1 MALFIFNLFISKH
14 PITETLKTHLLI
26 CKSSFFSINYHCF
39 KYYINKEL
47 RMRNITILILTFSI
61 CIISFNIF
69 SQTNPE
75 HGNPFITNF
84 SVKEYKGHP
93 QIWDIIQDNR
103 EFLYFANGDGISIFD
118 GNDWELILLPNKIS
132 TRALAK
138 DQNGIIYAAGT
149 NEIGY
154 LQPNKYGKLEYLSLI
169 DSLGIRDIGI
179 VMDIITIKNNIYFR
193 SSDYLILLN
202 ENGFTYWKSKS
213 TYNIAFKFNEEL
225 FILDTKNGL
234 FKLENDSLIPAPFG
248 KDFINK
254 AFYFAEQ
261 FKNEII
267 LADRVKGLYTY
278 NPALDKA
285 EELKHVVC
293 EANKFLT
300 KNFVN
305 TGVVTRDD
313 KIILGT
319 NRSGCFIINR
329 QGDVLYNFTKN
340 NGIQHNNVRT
350 VYIDNK
356 DNLWLG
362 LNKGISRCDISLPI
376 TSWNEL
382 TGLDG
387 IVESIIRY
395 EETIYIAT
403 LQGIYYIE
411 NNKVHRIRG
420 DIVQAWSLLIF
431 TDISNSTKKLLVGT
445 TEGIYEIRNKT
456 LAKKWTNQHSFKLY
470 QSPSKP
476 NIVYFGLRN
485 NLGILEYKKGNFDF
499 RGTIPNSGISVRTII
514 EDENEEIWI
523 GTYRYGVVRIIPSD
537 DILNPKE
544 IIHYNLKSGLPSL
557 KDIMVFDFNNTV
569 VFGTEFGLYNFDKNS
584 NKFISNN
591 TFGNIFKGEQKD
603 IYLLAEDENKNV
615 WLSQIISKPGSI
627 GIATK
632 TQDGNYSWN
641 STPLNRI
648 PEIGIRTILV
658 EPNGIVWIGGTEGI
672 FRFDSSIK
680 KEYNEKFH
688 PFIRNVSI
696 KTDSTIFF
704 GNYYI
709 EKEGK
714 RYFSSIQNETFK
726 YKIDYRYNSI
736 IFKYAS
742 PEFCNGLNFNFQYLL
757 EGYDKNWSGWN
768 NITTKEYTNLDKG
781 NYTFKVKA
789 KNLHDKESTIAQYQ
803 FQISAPWYRTIIA
816 YIIYGITAFLFIWLV
831 VKLYTR
837 KLEKEKERLEEI
849 VKERTKDLHE
859 INTQLEEKQTDL
871 QVKQDEIKTQ
881 RDAIENQ
888 NKELE
893 KLSIVASETDNAI
906 TVSDA
911 DGNFEWVN
919 DGLCRLFG
927 FTLEERKKEIGK
939 NILDVSTNPNMK
951 EIFNNVKKN
960 KKSVTYASTVKSNE
974 GKILNLQTTLTP
986 ILDDN
991 GEIQKLIFID
1001 ADISELKK
1009 AEKEILQKNEEIISQ
1024 KEELEKHRN
1033 HLEKLV
1039 KERTHDLE
1047 IAKEKA
1053 EESDRL
1059 KSAFLANMSH
1069 EIRTPMNAIIGF
1081 SSLLTDRD
1089 IVEESKDELVSHIIH
1104 NSDTLLHLID
1114 DIIDI
1119 AKIEAEQ
1126 LKINKQN
1133 CNINLILNE
1142 LLDNFNKRKQ
1152 TIKKQ
1157 DIKIS
1162 INKEVENERLMIYTD
1177 PFRLQQILS
1186 NLIDNA
1192 LKYTEKGFV
1201 EFGYLFEN
1209 SSNNENIKF
1218 FVQDTGIGLSKDQ
1231 QEIIFRRFSKVEDNK
1246 KKIYRGA
1253 GLGLAISKNLVYL
1266 LGGEIWVD
1274 SKINKGST
1282 FYFTI
1287 PYTKKTEKEEHIE
1300 VKKSKITN
1308 FIWSEKTILIA
1319 EDEESNYLYFKMLLS
1334 TTGAN
1339 ILHADT
1345 GIKAI
1350 EICHENKVDLIL
1362 MDIKMPEMDGL
1373 EATQI
1378 IKKENKKIPIVAI
1391 TAFAMEN
1398 DKKISLNAGCDAYV
1412 SKPFNESKL
1421 LSLLNTYLA

>member
-1 MALFIFNLFISKH
+1 
-14 PITETLKTHLLI
+14 
-26 CKSSFFSINYHCF
+26 
-39 KYYINKEL
+39 
-47 RMRNITILILTFSI
+47 MRNITILILTFSV
-61 CIISFNIF
+61 CIISLNIF
-69 SQTNPE
+69 SQTNLE
-75 HGNPFITNF
+75 QGNPFITNF
-84 SVKEYKGHP
+84 SVNEYKGHP

-103 EFLYFANGDGISIFD
+103 EFLYFANGDGITIFD
-118 GNDWELILLPNKIS
+118 GNEWELILLPNKIS
-132 TRALAK
+132 SRALAK
-138 DQNGIIYAAGT
+138 DHNGIIYAAGT

-179 VMDIITIKNNIYFR
+179 VMDITTIKNDIYFR

-202 ENGFTYWKSKS
+202 ENGFKYWKSKS
-213 TYNIAFKFNEEL
+213 TYNIAFSFNEEL

-234 FKLENDSLIPAPFG
+234 FKLEKDSLILAPFG
-248 KDFINK
+248 KQFINK
-254 AFYFAEQ
+254 TFYFAEQ

-267 LADRVKGLYTY
+267 LADRMKGLYSY
-278 NPALDKA
+278 NPTSDNTNM
-285 EELKHVVC
+285 LKHIVC

-300 KNFVN
+300 ENFVN
-305 TGVVTRDD
+305 TGVVTKDE

-319 NRSGCFIINR
+319 NRSGCLIINR
-329 QGDVLYNFTKN
+329 QGDILYNFTKN
-340 NGIQHNNVRT
+340 KGIQHNNVRT

-356 DNLWLG
+356 ENLWLG

-382 TGLDG
+382 TGIDG

-411 NNKVHRIRG
+411 NNLVHKIPG
-420 DIVQAWSLLIF
+420 DIVQAWSFLIF
-431 TDISNSTKKLLVGT
+431 TDISNSTKILLVAT
-445 TEGIYEIRNKT
+445 TEGIYEVKDKALT
-456 LAKKWTNQHSFKLY
+456 KKWTNQISFKLY
-470 QSPSKP
+470 QSPSNP

-485 NLGILEYKKGNFDF
+485 NIGVLEYNKSKFDYKGV
-499 RGTIPNSGISVRTII
+499 IPNSGISVRTII

-569 VFGTEFGLYNFDKNS
+569 VFGTEFGLYHFDKNS
-584 NKFISNN
+584 NKFISDT
-591 TFGNIFKGEQKD
+591 TFGDIFKGKQKD
-603 IYLLAEDENKNV
+603 IYLLAEDNDENV
-615 WLSQIISKPGSI
+615 WISQLISKPGSI
-627 GIATK
+627 GIASK
-632 TQDGNYSWN
+632 TTNGSYLWN
-641 STPLNRI
+641 STPLSTI

-658 EPNGIVWIGGTEGI
+658 EPNGIIWIGGTEGI
-672 FRFDSSIK
+672 FRFDSSIQID
-680 KEYNEKFH
+680 YNEKFH
-688 PFIRNVSI
+688 PYIRNVSI
-696 KTDSTIFF
+696 KNDSTIFF

-714 RYFSSIQNETFK
+714 KYFSSIQNETFK

-736 IFKYAS
+736 VFKYTS
-742 PEFCNGLNFNFQYLL
+742 PEFCNRSKLKYQYLL

-768 NITTKEYTNLDKG
+768 NITSKEYTNLDKG

-789 KNLHDKESTIAQYQ
+789 KNLYDKESTIAQYQ
-803 FQISAPWYRTIIA
+803 IQIRAPWYRTIIA
-816 YIIYGITAFLFIWLV
+816 YFLYGIVVFLFIWFV

-837 KLEKEKERLEEI
+837 KLKKEKEHLEEI
-849 VKERTKDLHE
+849 VKERTKDLHK

-871 QVKQDEIKTQ
+871 EVKQEEIKTQ
-881 RDAIENQ
+881 RDAIEDQ

-927 FTLEERKKEIGK
+927 FSLEERKNEIGK

-960 KKSVTYASTVKSNE
+960 KKSVTYASTVKSTK

-986 ILDDN
+986 IIDDK

-1024 KEELEKHRN
+1024 KKELENHRN
-1033 HLEKLV
+1033 HLELLV
-1039 KERTHDLE
+1039 KERTNDLE

-1089 IVEESKDELVSHIIH
+1089 IVEESKNELVSHIVH
-1104 NSDTLLHLID
+1104 NSDTLLRLID

-1126 LKINKQN
+1126 LKINKLN
-1133 CNINLILNE
+1133 CSIDLIFNE
-1142 LLDNFNKRKQ
+1142 LLEKFDERKQ

-1157 DIKIS
+1157 NIKIS
-1162 INKEVENERLMIYTD
+1162 INKEVKNNSLIIYTD
-1177 PFRLQQILS
+1177 PVRLQQVLS

-1201 EFGYLFEN
+1201 EFGYIFED

-1231 QEIIFRRFSKVEDNK
+1231 QEIIFRRFTKIENNK

-1253 GLGLAISKNLVYL
+1253 GLGLAISKNLIYL
-1266 LGGEIWVD
+1266 LGGDIWVD
-1274 SKINKGST
+1274 SEMNKGST

-1287 PYTKKTEKEEHIE
+1287 PHIKKTDKEEHIE
-1300 VKKSKITN
+1300 VKKSKMSDFN
-1308 FIWSEKTILIA
+1308 WSEKTILIA

-1334 TTGAN
+1334 KTKAN

-1345 GIKAI
+1345 GIKAVK
-1350 EICHENKVDLIL
+1350 ICHKNKVDLIL

-1373 EATQI
+1373 EATKI
-1378 IKKENKKIPIVAI
+1378 IKKENKMIPIIAL

-1398 DKKISLNAGCDAYV
+1398 DKKISIEAGCDEYV
-1412 SKPFNESKL
+1412 SKPFNKLKL
-1421 LSLLNTYLA
+1421 LSLLNTYLT